1 MLTSYIRRV
10 FENPQVVAIEKAI
23 VEEYHRNLL
32 PGETLQQLLRERWLL
47 LREFNRYDSETA
59 KLLIGLNQA
68 LTKALSTLYEKTL
81 ILYHEYMTRD
91 DYCGEFEITAKC
103 KLGYQ
108 YPKGHPV
115 QSERAETIWEILTQ
129 GYVPLYD
136 DDGCSRRIMMRK
148 NLSPPSLVELLYLS
162 EELNNW
168 NIESLDREWSQ
179 DMNLIHPFHNLYTH
193 MPFSLFDLI
202 YVRDFNLETNLT
214 LDSDLTCETSCSSEP
229 IG

>member
-1 MLTSYIRRV
+1 MLTSYIRSV

-23 VEEYHRNLL
+23 VKEYHRNLL
-32 PGETLQQLLRERWLL
+32 PGETLQQLLRERWLI
-47 LREFNRYDSETA
+47 LRDFNRFDSETA
-59 KLLIGLNQA
+59 KLLIGFNQA
-68 LTKALSTLYEKTL
+68 LTRALTALHEKIIT
-81 ILYHEYMTRD
+81 LYHEYLARD
-91 DYCGEFEITAKC
+91 DYWGEFEITAKC

-136 DDGCSRRIMMRK
+136 DGCSHPIRARK
-148 NLSPPSLVELLYLS
+148 DLKPPTLDELLYLS
-162 EELNNW
+162 KELKNW

-179 DMNLIHPFHNLYTH
+179 DMNLIHPFHYLYTH

-202 YVRDFNLETNLT
+202 YVRDFNLEINLT
-214 LDSDLTCETSCSSEP
+214 FDGDLSCEALCS
-229 IG
+229 

>member
-1 MLTSYIRRV
+1 
-10 FENPQVVAIEKAI
+10 
-23 VEEYHRNLL
+23 
-32 PGETLQQLLRERWLL
+32 
-47 LREFNRYDSETA
+47 
-59 KLLIGLNQA
+59 
-68 LTKALSTLYEKTL
+68 
-81 ILYHEYMTRD
+81 MTRD
-91 DYCGEFEITAKC
+91 DYWGEFEITAKC

-136 DDGCSRRIMMRK
+136 DYGCSRRFMMRK
-148 NLSPPSLVELLYLS
+148 NLAPPSLVELLYLS

-202 YVRDFNLETNLT
+202 YVRDFNLEINLT